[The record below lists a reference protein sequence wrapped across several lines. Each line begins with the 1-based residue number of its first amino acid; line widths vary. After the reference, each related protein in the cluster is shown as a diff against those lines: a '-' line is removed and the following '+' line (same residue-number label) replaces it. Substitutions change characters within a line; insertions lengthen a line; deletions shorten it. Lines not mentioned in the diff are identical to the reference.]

1 MLSLC
6 ERGLKAALNFALVPF
21 TAFGLNSES
30 TQLPAAHLAL
40 YKAGLITPTPPHH
53 QKINKSAGFRI

>member
-6 ERGLKAALNFALVPF
+6 ERGLKAALNFALMPF
-21 TAFGLNSES
+21 TAFGLNPES

-40 YKAGLITPTPPHH
+40 YKAGLITPPHH